1 MTRKRFGNAAVGN
14 IDMKEPPGLRPA
26 ALIRAKVCVFGSCT
40 QKVSASIMHD
50 IYMAHASACVNRL
63 SIRSL
68 SADSVNPELPSGGI
82 SKFVRKSLAEI
93 CHLLARNF
101 LRIGYSE
108 KRRAGNN
115 AFSWKSLAVI
125 SGFVGK
131 ILTGLT
137 NSVQTD
143 FLRVD
148 SVGKSMADNAF
159 AGKRPARISGFAG
172 NGPEELTNRFTVL
185 VEALA

>member
-1 MTRKRFGNAAVGN
+1 
-14 IDMKEPPGLRPA
+14 
-26 ALIRAKVCVFGSCT
+26 
-40 QKVSASIMHD
+40 MHY
-50 IYMAHASACVNRL
+50 IYMAHASACVNSL
-63 SIRSL
+63 SIESL
-68 SADSVNPELPSGGI
+68 SADFVNPESPSGGI
-82 SKFVRKSLAEI
+82 NKLVRKNLAEI
-93 CHLLARNF
+93 RHLLVRNF
-101 LRIGYSE
+101 LRIGCSE